1 MLVTLSEM
9 TILDREVQLEN
20 ARLPI
25 RVTLSGITILD
36 REVQLEKHLHQC

>member
-1 MLVTLSEM
+1 M
-9 TILDREVQLEN
+9 TILDREVQFEN

-36 REVQLEKHLHQC
+36 REVQLEYLQLIVFQLILF